1 MAIDLSSDQL
11 NAFSVPEKVRLLQQV
26 WQSLCNQPA
35 EIPSPELHAE
45 VLRERARRLTDGK
58 AVRAPWSK
66 AKAHLQR
73 LAE

>member
-11 NAFSVPEKVRLLQQV
+11 NAFSVP
-26 WQSLCNQPA
+26 LCNQSA

-45 VLRERARRLTDGK
+45 VLRERARRLTDGE

-73 LAE
+73 LVE